1 MVICDTDI
9 LLRLTKSWVSLL
21 QGTNRIERVC
31 FNKGK
36 SYNKYAGKKLYCEK
50 KMVYSFHMLI
60 FNPLKYDFLFSG
72 ISETMKA
79 TMNLGESYKQE
90 FFKGIRNSME
100 NTELKSSL
108 K

>member
-1 MVICDTDI
+1 
-9 LLRLTKSWVSLL
+9 
-21 QGTNRIERVC
+21 
-31 FNKGK
+31 
-36 SYNKYAGKKLYCEK
+36 
-50 KMVYSFHMLI
+50 MLI
-60 FNPLKYDFLFSG
+60 FNPLKYDFLYSG